1 MKALLIG
8 GCLLIGGAVAA
19 SADCAQELARL
30 GGGISKDG
38 SLAPL
43 EAPDAEAGIAKDG
56 IAKDGATMPLGTGA
70 DVATSPADVE
80 SQQQGGETAAEEAGD
95 GRDAAIA
102 KAHQAMAAGDEAGC
116 MDAIKGLSPS

>member
-8 GCLLIGGAVAA
+8 GCLLIGGTVAA

-43 EAPDAEAGIAKDG
+43 ETPDAEAG

-80 SQQQGGETAAEEAGD
+80 SQQKGGETAAEEAGE